1 MRRFLL
7 QILGS
12 ILGLYLGARFVPDI
26 DFQGPIKIFLLAGF
40 TIGVAN
46 YFLKPL
52 LNLIFLPLKILTFG
66 IISIII
72 NIGIIWFVVKI
83 IFHNYFVVGNYLSF
97 LIFAMVIYLTG
108 MALSGLGSPLQKIH
122 R

>member
-26 DFQGPIKIFLLAGF
+26 DFQGPIKIFLLAGL

-66 IISIII
+66 IIGIII
-72 NIGIIWFVVKI
+72 NIGIVWFVVKI

-97 LIFAMVIYLTG
+97 LIFVMVIYLTG